1 MYHYAGNNP
10 VKYTDPDGNELT
22 IGAALGVSFLVL
34 VTYYTLLNYYQNPEV
49 QEANRQLAESASLG
63 IGTAKEKIK
72 NTFSKSKNKN
82 PEAKPSD
89 EPDSLPKEGT
99 ESGKEGYKPAPKE
112 LPGIPDTKRV
122 KEKTPKQGSNS
133 GKRRRW
139 KDSDGNIYEWDY
151 QHGDVEKY
159 NKRGKH
165 IGSFDPNTGKQTKP
179 PVKGREVEP

>member
-10 VKYTDPDGNELT
+10 VKYTDPDGRWIGVDDAFTGPIDETAVLAVMT
-22 IGAALGVSFLVL
+22 IIGAVSIYNSDANKKFVEALEESF
-34 VTYYTLLNYYQNPEV
+34 TYNLNW
-49 QEANRQLAESASLG
+49 
-63 IGTAKEKIK
+63 IK
-72 NTFSKSKNKN
+72 NIFANDEKKSK
-82 PEAKPSD
+82 AKQTGEQSPIPD
-89 EPDSLPKEGT
+89 EGINSA
-99 ESGKEGYKPAPKE
+99 YKPAPKD
-112 LPGIPDTKRV
+112 LPGIPDAKRV
-122 KEKTPKQGSNS
+122 KEKTPKQGGFS

-165 IGSFDPNTGKQTKP
+165 QGSFDPNTGKQTKP